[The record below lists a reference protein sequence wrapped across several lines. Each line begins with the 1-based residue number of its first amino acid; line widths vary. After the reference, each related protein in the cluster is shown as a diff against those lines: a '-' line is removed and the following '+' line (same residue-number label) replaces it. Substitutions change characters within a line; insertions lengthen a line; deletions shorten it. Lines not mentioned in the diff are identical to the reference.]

1 MNYMYAFWFLYESFK
16 HFTLFDFRLNFK
28 LVLAEPLDD
37 DKNSHVQNFLNHHGG
52 PGLQHIGLSTSNVAE
67 TVQIMTD
74 LGVQFRNPPPTYYK
88 LVRISNRTTTYRRS
102 SKAHKSVTSSGN
114 HTFTK
119 FYWHYAGMYLQ
130 GRPVRP
136 RSHLNFQIP

>member
-1 MNYMYAFWFLYESFK
+1 MDVHIKYFIPFES
-16 HFTLFDFRLNFK
+16 RLNFK
-28 LVLAEPLDD
+28 LVLAEPLDN

-88 LVRISNRTTTYRRS
+88 LVRKYFFAKSLDVINLKINFLNVVCMGIRFKYRTHFIIRRDPISKTRTL
-102 SKAHKSVTSSGN
+102 
-114 HTFTK
+114 TK
-119 FYWHYAGMYLQ
+119 QRF
-130 GRPVRP
+130 
-136 RSHLNFQIP
+136 

>member
-1 MNYMYAFWFLYESFK
+1 MTLFIIKFPQDKKSGVPFFEWTICMYTFWFIYGSFK

-88 LVRISNRTTTYRRS
+88 LVRKYFF
-102 SKAHKSVTSSGN
+102 AKSLDN
-114 HTFTK
+114 KPQNK
-119 FYWHYAGMYLQ
+119 F
-130 GRPVRP
+130 
-136 RSHLNFQIP
+136 S